1 MKIQNIGIDLELIS
15 RFRKMPYKKHKS
27 FYDKIFTEKERSYCV
42 GKKDPYPHFAAR
54 FAAKEATAKAVGKSI
69 YEAKKIEVINNK
81 DGRPEINLKGFKRRL
96 LVSLTHSG
104 DYAAAVVTVS
114 N

>member
-15 RFRKMPYKKHKS
+15 RFRTMPHKKHKN
-27 FYDKIFTEKERSYCV
+27 FYDKIFTAKERSYCLS
-42 GKKDPYPHFAAR
+42 KKDPYPHFAVR
-54 FAAKEATAKAVGKSI
+54 FAAKEAAAKAVGKAI
-69 YEAKKIEVINNK
+69 YEAKKIEIKNNK
-81 DGRPEINLKGFKRRL
+81 DGRPEITIEGFKGRL

-104 DYAAAVVTVS
+104 DYAAAIVTVS